1 MDKMQKY
8 NIGYRTWTQEY
19 TLTGESC
26 PFVLSQ
32 QKKDKEIED
41 KIYQGNLSDANKII
55 GIIMG
60 KDK

>member
-1 MDKMQKY
+1 MNNMQKY

-19 TLTGESC
+19 NLTGESC

-41 KIYQGNLSDANKII
+41 NIYRGNLSDANKII
-55 GIIMG
+55 SFIMS
-60 KDK
+60 KNR

>member
-1 MDKMQKY
+1 MQKY

-19 TLTGESC
+19 NLTGESC

-41 KIYQGNLSDANKII
+41 NIYRGNLSDANKII
-55 GIIMG
+55 SFIMS
-60 KDK
+60 KNR